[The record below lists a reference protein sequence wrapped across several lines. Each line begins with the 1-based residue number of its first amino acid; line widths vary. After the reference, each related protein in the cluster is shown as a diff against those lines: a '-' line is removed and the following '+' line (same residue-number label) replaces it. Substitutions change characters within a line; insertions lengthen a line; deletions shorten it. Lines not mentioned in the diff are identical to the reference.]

1 MNDVTDRTTPVIVSA
16 CRTPIG
22 KFLGALAPKTA
33 PELGAIAIR
42 EAVSRAGVDPDT
54 IDEVIM
60 GHVVQAGSG
69 QAPARQAA
77 HYADVPDTVPAMT
90 VNKVCGS
97 GLKAVM
103 LAAQSIR
110 AGDQACVVAGGQES
124 MSNAPFLLYGA
135 REGLKFGDQKL
146 VDAMVK
152 DGLWC
157 AFESVHM
164 GKHAEL
170 TAERSEISR
179 EEQDAFALG
188 SHQKAV
194 AAIEA
199 GKFLPEIVPVAIE
212 TRKGTT
218 VVDTDEGPRK
228 ETSLDVL
235 SRLKPAFTKEGTVTA
250 GNAPGLNDGASALV
264 VTSMAYARE
273 HGLEPM
279 ARIVDYTSAGTEPK
293 LLFYAPV
300 FAVRRLM
307 ERTGS
312 GIDDYEL
319 IEANEA
325 FAVQALADGKELGW
339 DWDRVN
345 VHGGA
350 VALGHPIGASGA
362 RVLTTLLYALADRD
376 ERRGLATLCLGGG
389 NAVAMEVERL

>member
-1 MNDVTDRTTPVIVSA
+1 MSENGRRMPVIVGA

-42 EAVSRAGVDPDT
+42 EAVRRAGVDPER

-60 GHVVQAGSG
+60 GQVVQAGSG

-77 HYADVPDTVPAMT
+77 HYGGIPDTVPAMT

-110 AGDQACVVAGGQES
+110 AGDQQCVVAGGQES
-124 MSNAPFLLYGA
+124 MSNAPFLLYGM
-135 REGLKFGDQKL
+135 REGVKFGDQKL

-157 AFESVHM
+157 AFEGVHM
-164 GKHAEL
+164 GSHAEL
-170 TAERSEISR
+170 TASRSAITR
-179 EEQDAFALG
+179 EEQDQFALE

-199 GKFLPEIVPVAIE
+199 GSFRDEIVPVEIA

-218 VVDTDEGPRK
+218 VVDTDEGPRR
-228 ETSLDVL
+228 ETTLDVL
-235 SRLKPAFTKEGTVTA
+235 ARLKPAFTKDGTVTA
-250 GNAPGLNDGASALV
+250 GNAPGLNDGASAIV
-264 VTSMAYARE
+264 VTSEAFAAE
-273 HGLEPM
+273 HGLDVLV
-279 ARIVDYTSAGTEPK
+279 RIVDYAAAGTEPR

-307 ERTGS
+307 ERTGR
-312 GIDDYEL
+312 GIDDYDL

-339 DWDRVN
+339 DWARVN

-362 RVLTTLLYALADRD
+362 RVLTTLIYALKR
-376 ERRGLATLCLGGG
+376 RNGSRGLATLCLGGG
-389 NAVAMEVERL
+389 NAVALEVEAA

>member
-1 MNDVTDRTTPVIVSA
+1 
-16 CRTPIG
+16 
-22 KFLGALAPKTA
+22 
-33 PELGAIAIR
+33 
-42 EAVSRAGVDPDT
+42 
-54 IDEVIM
+54 
-60 GHVVQAGSG
+60 
-69 QAPARQAA
+69 
-77 HYADVPDTVPAMT
+77 
-90 VNKVCGS
+90 
-97 GLKAVM
+97 
-103 LAAQSIR
+103 
-110 AGDQACVVAGGQES
+110 VAGGQES

-135 REGLKFGDQKL
+135 REGFKFGDQKL

-170 TAERSEISR
+170 TAEKSEISR
-179 EEQDAFALG
+179 EEQDEFALG

-199 GKFLPEIVPVAIE
+199 GKFRPEIVPVAIE

-235 SRLKPAFTKEGTVTA
+235 SRLKPAFTKDGTVTA

-300 FAVRRLM
+300 FAVQRLM